1 MSVFRWPTP
10 AGSTFQAE
18 PGRSGHTAGPI
29 FLGPGRKPGLGALPG
44 GMGRRKCRFSAGD
57 PSEVRCNG
65 DDPVEKATKGDRAAL
80 ATLLEQ
86 EGPAV
91 RRIVEAELPE
101 RFRSLLSSDDVMQQ
115 TYADAFLGIERFV
128 PRGEGAF
135 RAWLTRLAKRNLVD
149 AIRMLSAAKRGGDR
163 RRVDAHALEESYAA
177 LYEVVQRTLSTP
189 SRKVAGREARSA
201 LDDAL
206 AKLPQHY
213 AQVVQ
218 MYDLEGRPIEEVA
231 DCVGRRVGATY
242 MLRSR
247 AHDRLGELMG
257 SASRFFT
264 AGG

>member
-1 MSVFRWPTP
+1 MCPN
-10 AGSTFQAE
+10 
-18 PGRSGHTAGPI
+18 
-29 FLGPGRKPGLGALPG
+29 
-44 GMGRRKCRFSAGD
+44 
-57 PSEVRCNG
+57 SEEH
-65 DDPVEKATKGDRAAL
+65 VERATQGDRAAL
-80 ATLLEQ
+80 TELLEL

-91 RRIVEAELPE
+91 RRVVEAELPK
-101 RFRSLLSSDDVMQQ
+101 RFQSLLSADDVMQQ

-149 AIRMLSAAKRGGDR
+149 AVRMLSAEKRGGDR

-189 SRKVAGREARSA
+189 SRQVASREARAA

-206 AKLPQHY
+206 AKLPEHY
-213 AQVVQ
+213 AKVVR

-231 DCVGRRVGATY
+231 DSLGRRVGATY

-247 AHDRLGELMG
+247 AHDRLGVLMG
-257 SASRFFT
+257 SASQFFT